1 MSEAI
6 PKTVFNK
13 RLREKRKQQGLV
25 EVRIWVPKDNRGEL
39 VAEFERLV
47 NRKLRGD

>member
-1 MSEAI
+1 MNGPT

-13 RLREKRKQQGLV
+13 RLREQRKAQGLV

-39 VAEFERLV
+39 LADFERLV